1 MLAWLRI
8 WVLTNLAVGLVVC
21 LESLGLEGK
30 RVPGS
35 DVVSSYAM
43 FVFCSSQVSHH
54 GAHSVF
60 AEAVLDASS

>member
-8 WVLTNLAVGLVVC
+8 WVLTNLAGGLVVC
-21 LESLGLEGK
+21 LGWRGK
-30 RVPGS
+30 GIPGS